1 MQKRTE
7 ARANPF
13 DGKKVPASCRSPGM
27 HGGQG
32 HSTLRTALRVD
43 GVSLCRNHGCD
54 FFVATFNFFQQIE
67 ILPELHI
74 EPRVAKLTWETSQ
87 GCN

>member
-1 MQKRTE
+1 
-7 ARANPF
+7 
-13 DGKKVPASCRSPGM
+13 M

-32 HSTLRTALRVD
+32 QSTLRTALRVD

-54 FFVATFNFFQQIE
+54 LSVATFNFFQQIE

-74 EPRVAKLTWETSQ
+74 EPRVAKL
-87 GCN
+87 N